1 LKLLLD
7 HNLSPRIARALQAIF
22 SDCHHVI
29 PLKDKF
35 HGAISDISYIGALDK
50 EGGWSVLTR
59 DLRMKTR
66 PHERAALDRSRVVF
80 FFIEGAWRK
89 FDVAETAARLILLFP
104 KMAQQS
110 DLADR
115 GRFAL
120 PINRGSKLRP
130 YRD

>member
-1 LKLLLD
+1 MLD

-22 SDCHHVI
+22 SDRHDI
-29 PLKDKF
+29 IALKDKF
-35 HGAISDISYIGALDK
+35 PEGISDVSFIGALDK
-50 EGGWSVLTR
+50 DGGWCVLTR